1 MAKTSVKLYM
11 TNKTIEFG
19 SESIVSLEFEQQ
31 STSDYS
37 RPVYDIYPA
46 YGTLVVKDKDLSLYN
61 MALNGEFDNYN
72 YKVEV
77 FVNNSKVAR
86 LYISELPVYS
96 YADKTLSMV
105 LGDELTKANTKI
117 YGGYDYPLQPKT
129 LFDVAL
135 AVLQAF
141 DSTITE
147 TSAVFTQSMWS
158 ATQTYADY
166 LKTISIEY
174 PYVPANR
181 TFRQV
186 FKQLLTVAQSALITD
201 VNTVYRFVRMDGS
214 KNTSNDNAIGI
225 LSSQITSQF
234 QPTII
239 VPNKYDSCEVD
250 CDKVSVDYNKDK
262 VIETHERDRIDIRK
276 ITEPDG
282 TYNQSYPDYNPIA
295 ANEKYYTE
303 IELNIVTNKTSGYN
317 IGSSSYREYDKLNIY
332 NNQNLKKVLSCVYVA
347 NSNPA
352 IQITVKKTIKR
363 IEGYVSIEFNKDETS
378 SLYAEPQIVHNSFVA
393 KSSATEE
400 LVSEEYMSFDKF
412 NQTESFSFG
421 GDAVTISDGTSSN
434 YKIVTCSVTTS
445 RTDKSDNFYKSALE
459 DYYTFEFGRIVERTV
474 EAICSEFLSQYTVG
488 VPNSNITRQDHTYKY
503 TITYELQKL
512 SITYNG
518 DYTEVVFKDDTAMA
532 LKTANVKDN
541 TASIIDGGELM
552 QYSVKQANSRPLKIA
567 ENTLKVFQNG
577 LNGGDIEC
585 IAWDYS
591 YFAKTGQPISYNS
604 TTENLKK
611 FFSVGDMVV
620 PCKSR
625 KSEPV
630 YTRNSAT
637 VYFNVVKNA
646 ITYLNG
652 GFRQRLILRESV
664 RDISK
669 TKLST
674 PTIIKSTI
682 NSQFGVE
689 ITNYDFDTEKIIVYA
704 DGNEIGSLS
713 NFNLEKIT
721 NERYLFLVNEL
732 SGWKDLTV
740 GSHLITIKLTAQG
753 LTDSDLSNS
762 VSMERGYDIVYNLSN
777 VYVAKSFASTVEIF
791 QNTSLRIYFIVEDG
805 YTLPTE
811 ITVTNATYT
820 WNSKEGYVI
829 LNNATGNVLI
839 TITAVQSQIT
849 PVISHY
855 GGTTIA
861 IEQID
866 ERAEQI
872 SVRANDNV
880 IGTVA
885 KLPTVPEEGAPLV
898 IAKSATEIEV
908 DDIDTNAQK
917 LAVYANGIK
926 IGEVEI

>member
-11 TNKTIEFG
+11 TNKTIEFA

-96 YADKTLSMV
+96 YVDKTLSMV

-117 YGGYDYPLQPKT
+117 YAGYDYPLQPKT

-186 FKQLLTVAQSALITD
+186 FKQLLTVAQSALVTD

-239 VPNKYDSCEVD
+239 VPNKYDSCDVD
-250 CDKVSVDYNKDK
+250 CDKVSVDYNQDK
-262 VIETHERDRIDIRK
+262 VIETHEFDNLQGIVQPYKSAQNTKEEAADSAGTMHGTSVYLIIK
-276 ITEPDG
+276 DLGITQS
-282 TYNQSYPDYNPIA
+282 QSYVFEDDLY
-295 ANEKYYTE
+295 KY
-303 IELNIVTNKTSGYN
+303 L
-317 IGSSSYREYDKLNIY
+317 
-332 NNQNLKKVLSCVYVA
+332 NQNLKHIIDFSVKE
-347 NSNPA
+347 NENPRY
-352 IQITVKKTIKR
+352 ILTIKKTIKR
-363 IEGYVSIEFNKDETS
+363 IEGTVSFTRLTSGIQCYKMNPNSFSENEDSQEEIVSVEFLSLSDLSGDETFAYGTDGSYPYVSVNVS
-378 SLYAEPQIVHNSFVA
+378 SGYSD
-393 KSSATEE
+393 
-400 LVSEEYMSFDKF
+400 DK
-412 NQTESFSFG
+412 
-421 GDAVTISDGTSSN
+421 
-434 YKIVTCSVTTS
+434 YKI
-445 RTDKSDNFYKSALE
+445 TDKGSYYENKPKIIYKKTA
-459 DYYTFEFGRIVERTV
+459 
-474 EAICSEFLSQYTVG
+474 EAICAYYDFEALNGNVSDIFGS
-488 VPNSNITRQDHTYKY
+488 SAYKY
-503 TITYELQKL
+503 TITYEFQKL

-518 DYTEVVFKDDTAMA
+518 DYTEIVFKDDTATK

-541 TASIIDGGELM
+541 TASINGGEELM

-591 YFAKTGQPISYNS
+591 YFLKTGQVIPYNS

-611 FFSVGDMVV
+611 FLSVGDMVV
-620 PCKSR
+620 PCKDVN
-625 KSEPV
+625 KQPV
-630 YTRNSAT
+630 YTRKGAT

-652 GFRQRLILRESV
+652 GFRQRMILRECV
-664 RDISK
+664 TDTAK
-669 TKLST
+669 TKLET
-674 PTIIKSTI
+674 PKLSQSADDRTILLY
-682 NSQFGVE
+682 NFD
-689 ITNYDFDTEKIIVYA
+689 YDTELIHIYVNGQEQ
-704 DGNEIGSLS
+704 DVLS
-713 NFNLEKIT
+713 VKDVSIKHSSTYGGVATIYVEQID
-721 NERYLFLVNEL
+721 
-732 SGWKDLTV
+732 GWKQLPKGDY
-740 GSHLITIKLTAQG
+740 SIKVQLSAQG
-753 LTDSDLSNS
+753 FTDSDFSNFI
-762 VSMERGYDIVYNLSN
+762 MIQRGFDITYNLSHVSLLPRGTSN
-777 VYVAKSFASTVEIF
+777 RYYTDIK
-791 QNTSLRIYFIVEDG
+791 QNE
-805 YTLPTE
+805 TLTLQFTADKNCFFPDT

-820 WNSKEGYVI
+820 WDKTAGS
-829 LNNATGNVLI
+829 LTLSNATGNVDI
-839 TITAVQSQIT
+839 TITAISTQTT
-849 PVISHY
+849 PVISLY
-855 GGTTIA
+855 EGTTIQLD
-861 IEQID
+861 EID
-866 ERAEQI
+866 ERAETI
-872 SVRANDNV
+872 SVSANSDV
-880 IGTVA
+880 IGSVA

-898 IAKSATEIEV
+898 TATSDTEIEV
-908 DDIDTNAQK
+908 DDIDSSAQK
-917 LAVYANGIK
+917 LAVYANGVK
-926 IGEVEI
+926 IGEVDV

>member
-117 YGGYDYPLQPKT
+117 YAGYDYPLQPKT

-158 ATQTYADY
+158 TTQTYADY

-186 FKQLLTVAQSALITD
+186 FKQLLTVAQSALVTD

-250 CDKVSVDYNKDK
+250 CDKVTVDYNQDK
-262 VIETHERDRIDIRK
+262 VIETHEFDSLNIN
-276 ITEPDG
+276 TEGDNV
-282 TYNQSYPDYNPIA
+282 YNQELSYLQESVNSQ
-295 ANEKYYTE
+295 YYTN
-303 IELNIVTNKTSGYN
+303 IELEIVNNKF
-317 IGSSSYREYDKLNIY
+317 SSKVVGQTTTKYTDRLYVYL
-332 NNQNLKKVLSCVYVA
+332 NQNLKKVLDCVYLKDK
-347 NSNPA
+347 NPA
-352 IQITVKKTIKR
+352 IQITVKKVIKR
-363 IEGYVSIEFNKDETS
+363 IEGTVTLQRDTNTS
-378 SLYAEPQIVHNSFVA
+378 SPTYSNWLIVHNSFVA
-393 KSSATEE
+393 KSGATEE
-400 LVSEEYMSFDKF
+400 LVSEEYMSFNKF

-421 GDAVTISDGTSSN
+421 GDYAYDTYN
-434 YKIVTCSVTTS
+434 YKTVTCNTTTTV
-445 RTDKSDNFYKSALE
+445 TDKTDNFQKVDANLSYYKF
-459 DYYTFEFGRIVERTV
+459 DFERIIGRLVQ
-474 EAICSEFLSQYTVG
+474 AICCEFRAGYTIG
-488 VPNSNITRQDHTYKY
+488 DSSSYFTRQDHTYKY
-503 TITYELQKL
+503 TITYKFQKL

-518 DYTEVVFKDDTAMA
+518 DYTEVVFKDDTATA

-611 FFSVGDMVV
+611 FLSVGDMVV

-652 GFRQRLILRESV
+652 GFRQRMILRESV
-664 RDISK
+664 RDVSK
-669 TKLST
+669 TKLGT
-674 PTIIKSTI
+674 PTITKSTI

-689 ITNYDFDTEKIIVYA
+689 ITNYDFDTEKILVYA

-791 QNTSLRIYFIVEDG
+791 QNTSLRIYFIVEEG
-805 YTLPTE
+805 YTFPTA

-829 LNNATGNVLI
+829 LSNATGSVLI

-855 GGTTIA
+855 GGTTIQLD
-861 IEQID
+861 EID

-898 IAKSATEIEV
+898 TAKSATEIEV

>member
-117 YGGYDYPLQPKT
+117 YAGYDYPLQPKT

-135 AVLQAF
+135 AVLKAF
-141 DSTITE
+141 DNTITE
-147 TSAVFTQSMWS
+147 TSAVFTQSNWS

-186 FKQLLTVAQSALITD
+186 FKQLLTVAQSALVTD

-262 VIETHERDRIDIRK
+262 VIETHEFDNI
-276 ITEPDG
+276 G
-282 TYNQSYPDYNPIA
+282 NN
-295 ANEKYYTE
+295 
-303 IELNIVTNKTSGYN
+303 ELNGATQNETAHYAETGGSQVCTGVCLKWETSRIINKPTVPAFTDYL
-317 IGSSSYREYDKLNIY
+317 YKYL
-332 NNQNLKKVLSCVYVA
+332 NQNLKHIVSFSVVNNK
-347 NSNPA
+347 NPA
-352 IQITVKKTIKR
+352 YQVTVKKTIKR
-363 IEGYVSIEFNKDETS
+363 IEGTVAYQKNSSGDYEIKPDFNQFSPIEG
-378 SLYAEPQIVHNSFVA
+378 
-393 KSSATEE
+393 ATEE
-400 LVSEEYMSFDKF
+400 LVSEEYITKETLGKEETFTFGQDTSTMYPIVSATVSAGFDEAKY
-412 NQTESFSFG
+412 NKITES
-421 GDAVTISDGTSSN
+421 N
-434 YKIVTCSVTTS
+434 
-445 RTDKSDNFYKSALE
+445 
-459 DYYTFEFGRIVERTV
+459 DYYTNKPVVYLGRTLY
-474 EAICSEFLSQYTVG
+474 ALCSEFVQYNTQGTVTSIE
-488 VPNSNITRQDHTYKY
+488 PQIAYKY
-503 TITYELQKL
+503 TITYEFQKL

-518 DYTEVVFKDDTAMA
+518 DYTEVVFKNDTATK

-541 TASIIDGGELM
+541 TASISGGEELM
-552 QYSVKQANSRPLKIA
+552 QYSVKQANLRPLKIA

-611 FFSVGDMVV
+611 FLSVGDMVI

-652 GFRQRLILRESV
+652 GFRQRMILRESV

-674 PTIIKSTI
+674 PTITKSTI

-740 GSHLITIKLTAQG
+740 GTHLITIKLTAQG
-753 LTDSDLSNS
+753 LTDSSLSNS

-777 VYVAKSFASTVEIF
+777 VYVAKSFASTVEIP

-805 YTLPTE
+805 YTFPTA

-829 LNNATGNVLI
+829 LSNATGNVLI
-839 TITAVQSQIT
+839 TITAVQSQKT
-849 PVISHY
+849 PAISHY
-855 GGTTIA
+855 GGTTIQLD
-861 IEQID
+861 EID

-898 IAKSATEIEV
+898 TAKSDTEIEV

-917 LAVYANGIK
+917 LAIYANGVK

>member
-1 MAKTSVKLYM
+1 MAKISVKLYM

-158 ATQTYADY
+158 ATQTYSDY

-186 FKQLLTVAQSALITD
+186 FKQLLTVAQSALVTD

-250 CDKVSVDYNKDK
+250 CDKVTVDYNQDK
-262 VIETHERDRIDIRK
+262 VIETHEFDNIGND
-276 ITEPDG
+276 
-282 TYNQSYPDYNPIA
+282 
-295 ANEKYYTE
+295 
-303 IELNIVTNKTSGYN
+303 ELNGAIQNEAAHYAETGGSQVCTGVCLKWDSSRTINKPTVSAFTDYL
-317 IGSSSYREYDKLNIY
+317 YKYL
-332 NNQNLKKVLSCVYVA
+332 NQNLKHIAFFSIVDNK
-347 NSNPA
+347 NPSY
-352 IQITVKKTIKR
+352 QVTVKKTVKR
-363 IEGYVSIEFNKDETS
+363 IEGTVAYQKNSSGDYEIKPDFNQFSPIEG
-378 SLYAEPQIVHNSFVA
+378 
-393 KSSATEE
+393 ATEE
-400 LVSEEYMSFDKF
+400 LVSEEYITTDTLGKKETFTFGQDTSTMYPIVSATVSAGFEEAKY
-412 NQTESFSFG
+412 NKITE
-421 GDAVTISDGTSSN
+421 N
-434 YKIVTCSVTTS
+434 
-445 RTDKSDNFYKSALE
+445 N
-459 DYYTFEFGRIVERTV
+459 DYYANKPVVYLGRTLY
-474 EAICSEFLSQYTVG
+474 ALCSEFVQYNTQGTVTSIE
-488 VPNSNITRQDHTYKY
+488 PQIAYKY
-503 TITYELQKL
+503 TITYEFQKL

-518 DYTEVVFKDDTAMA
+518 DYTEVVFKDDTATA
-532 LKTANVKDN
+532 LKTVNVKDN
-541 TASIIDGGELM
+541 TASIMDGGELM

-652 GFRQRLILRESV
+652 GFRQRMILRESV

-740 GSHLITIKLTAQG
+740 GTHLITIKLTAQG

-805 YTLPTE
+805 YTLPTA

-829 LNNATGNVLI
+829 LSNATGSVLI

-898 IAKSATEIEV
+898 TAKSATEIEV

>member
-117 YGGYDYPLQPKT
+117 YAGYDYPLQPKT

-158 ATQTYADY
+158 ATQTYSDY

-186 FKQLLTVAQSALITD
+186 FKQLLTVAQSAFVTD

-250 CDKVSVDYNKDK
+250 CDKVTVDYNQDK
-262 VIETHERDRIDIRK
+262 VIETHEFDNIGND
-276 ITEPDG
+276 
-282 TYNQSYPDYNPIA
+282 
-295 ANEKYYTE
+295 
-303 IELNIVTNKTSGYN
+303 ELNGAIQNEAAHYAETGGSQVCTGVCLKWDSSRTINKPTVSAFTDYL
-317 IGSSSYREYDKLNIY
+317 YKYL
-332 NNQNLKKVLSCVYVA
+332 NQNLKHIAFFSIVDNK
-347 NSNPA
+347 NPSY
-352 IQITVKKTIKR
+352 QVTVKKTVKR
-363 IEGYVSIEFNKDETS
+363 IEGTVAYQKNSSGDYEIKPDFNQFSPIEG
-378 SLYAEPQIVHNSFVA
+378 
-393 KSSATEE
+393 ATEE
-400 LVSEEYMSFDKF
+400 LVSEEYITTDTLGKEETFTFGQDTSTMYPIVSATVSAGFEEAKY
-412 NQTESFSFG
+412 NKISES
-421 GDAVTISDGTSSN
+421 N
-434 YKIVTCSVTTS
+434 
-445 RTDKSDNFYKSALE
+445 
-459 DYYTFEFGRIVERTV
+459 DYYANKPIVYLGRTLY
-474 EAICSEFLSQYTVG
+474 ALCSEFVQYNTQGTVTSIE
-488 VPNSNITRQDHTYKY
+488 PQIAYKY
-503 TITYELQKL
+503 TITYEFQKL

-518 DYTEVVFKDDTAMA
+518 DYTEVVFKDDTATA

-541 TASIIDGGELM
+541 TASINGGEELM

-591 YFAKTGQPISYNS
+591 YFAKTGQVIPYNS

-611 FFSVGDMVV
+611 FLSVGDMVV

-652 GFRQRLILRESV
+652 GFRQRMILRESV

-674 PTIIKSTI
+674 PTITKSTI

-805 YTLPTE
+805 YTLPTA

-820 WNSKEGYVI
+820 WNSKEGYII
-829 LNNATGNVLI
+829 LSNATGNVLI

-898 IAKSATEIEV
+898 TAKSATEIEV

>member
-96 YADKTLSMV
+96 YDDKTLSMV

-117 YGGYDYPLQPKT
+117 YAGYDYPLQPKT

-186 FKQLLTVAQSALITD
+186 FKQLLTVAQSALVTD

-250 CDKVSVDYNKDK
+250 CDKVTVDYNQDK
-262 VIETHERDRIDIRK
+262 VIETHEFDNIGND
-276 ITEPDG
+276 
-282 TYNQSYPDYNPIA
+282 
-295 ANEKYYTE
+295 
-303 IELNIVTNKTSGYN
+303 ELNGAIQNEAAHYAETGGSQVCTGVCLKWDSSRTINKPTVAAFTDYL
-317 IGSSSYREYDKLNIY
+317 YKYL
-332 NNQNLKKVLSCVYVA
+332 NQNLKHIAFFSIVDNK
-347 NSNPA
+347 NPSY
-352 IQITVKKTIKR
+352 QVTVKKTVKR
-363 IEGYVSIEFNKDETS
+363 IEGTVAYQKNSSGDYEIKPDFNQFSPIEG
-378 SLYAEPQIVHNSFVA
+378 
-393 KSSATEE
+393 ATEE
-400 LVSEEYMSFDKF
+400 LVSEEYITTATLGKEETFTFGQDTSTMYPIVSATVSAGFDEAKY
-412 NQTESFSFG
+412 NKITES
-421 GDAVTISDGTSSN
+421 N
-434 YKIVTCSVTTS
+434 
-445 RTDKSDNFYKSALE
+445 
-459 DYYTFEFGRIVERTV
+459 DYYANKPVVYLGRTLY
-474 EAICSEFLSQYTVG
+474 ALCSEFVQYNTQGTVTSIE
-488 VPNSNITRQDHTYKY
+488 PQIAYKY
-503 TITYELQKL
+503 TITYEFQKL

-518 DYTEVVFKDDTAMA
+518 DYTEVVFKDDTATA
-532 LKTANVKDN
+532 LKTANIKDN

-611 FFSVGDMVV
+611 FLSVGDMVV

-652 GFRQRLILRESV
+652 GFRQRMILRESV
-664 RDISK
+664 RDVSK
-669 TKLST
+669 TKLGT
-674 PTIIKSTI
+674 PTITKSTI

-689 ITNYDFDTEKIIVYA
+689 ITNYDFDTEKILVYA

-791 QNTSLRIYFIVEDG
+791 QNTSLRIYFIVEEG
-805 YTLPTE
+805 YTFPTA

-829 LNNATGNVLI
+829 LSNATGSVLI

-855 GGTTIA
+855 GGTTIQLD
-861 IEQID
+861 EID

-898 IAKSATEIEV
+898 TAKSATEIEV

>member
-46 YGTLVVKDKDLSLYN
+46 YGTLVIKDKDLSLYN

-117 YGGYDYPLQPKT
+117 YAGYDYPLQPKT

-135 AVLQAF
+135 AVLQTF

-186 FKQLLTVAQSALITD
+186 FKQLLTVAQSALVTD

-239 VPNKYDSCEVD
+239 VPNKYDSCDVD

-262 VIETHERDRIDIRK
+262 IIETHEFDNISNYQQVDTVYNQKVDYFGTLNEYYYTNVELSI
-276 ITEPDG
+276 
-282 TYNQSYPDYNPIA
+282 TYNKYSGISRPSVKSGEVDY
-295 ANEKYYTE
+295 
-303 IELNIVTNKTSGYN
+303 LHV
-317 IGSSSYREYDKLNIY
+317 L
-332 NNQNLKKVLSCVYVA
+332 NNQNLKKVLDCIYVKDK
-347 NSNPA
+347 NPA
-352 IQITVKKTIKR
+352 IQITVKKVIKR
-363 IEGYVSIEFNKDETS
+363 IVGTVTIQREIEQGIPNYV
-378 SLYAEPQIVHNSFVA
+378 IVHNSFIA
-393 KSSATEE
+393 KSGATEE

-421 GDAVTISDGTSSN
+421 GDDVGYTQFDQKN
-434 YKIVTCSVTTS
+434 FKIVTCTTTTNEVDGADEFQLPDSVTPW
-445 RTDKSDNFYKSALE
+445 YK
-459 DYYTFEFGRIVERTV
+459 FVFNRIIGRAV
-474 EAICSEFLSQYTVG
+474 EAVCTEYNVG
-488 VPNSNITRQDHTYKY
+488 FPINKPDEWFANQHYTYKY
-503 TITYELQKL
+503 TITYEFQKL

-518 DYTEVVFKDDTAMA
+518 DYTEIVFKDDTATA

-541 TASIIDGGELM
+541 TASISGGAELM

-585 IAWDYS
+585 IAWDYL

-611 FFSVGDMVV
+611 FLSVGDMVV

-652 GFRQRLILRESV
+652 GFRQRMIVRESV
-664 RDISK
+664 RDVSK
-669 TKLST
+669 TKLGT
-674 PTIIKSTI
+674 PTITKSTI

-791 QNTSLRIYFIVEDG
+791 QNTSLRIYFIVEEG
-805 YTLPTE
+805 YTFPTA

-820 WNSKEGYVI
+820 WNSKEGYVV
-829 LNNATGNVLI
+829 LSNATGSVLI

-855 GGTTIA
+855 GGTTIQLD
-861 IEQID
+861 EID

-898 IAKSATEIEV
+898 TAKSDTEIEV

>member
-72 YKVEV
+72 YKIEV
-77 FVNNSKVAR
+77 FTNNSKVAR
-86 LYISELPVYS
+86 LYITELPVYS
-96 YADKTLSMV
+96 FSDKTLSMV

-117 YGGYDYPLQPKT
+117 YAGYDYPLEPKT

-135 AVLQAF
+135 AVLKAF

-147 TSAVFTQSMWS
+147 TSAVFTQSNWS

-186 FKQLLTVAQSALITD
+186 FKQLLTVAQSALVTD
-201 VNTVYRFVRMDGS
+201 VNTVYRFVRMDGA

-225 LSSQITSQF
+225 LSSKITSQF

-239 VPNKYDSCEVD
+239 VPNKYDSCDVD

-262 VIETHERDRIDIRK
+262 VIETHEFDNISNYQQVDTVYNQKVGYFGALNEYYYTNVELSI
-276 ITEPDG
+276 
-282 TYNQSYPDYNPIA
+282 TYNKYSGISRPSVKSGAVDYL
-295 ANEKYYTE
+295 YV
-303 IELNIVTNKTSGYN
+303 L
-317 IGSSSYREYDKLNIY
+317 
-332 NNQNLKKVLSCVYVA
+332 NNQNLKKVLDCTYVKDK
-347 NSNPA
+347 NPA
-352 IQITVKKTIKR
+352 IQITVKKVIKR
-363 IEGYVSIEFNKDETS
+363 IAGTVTIQREIEQGIPNYV
-378 SLYAEPQIVHNSFVA
+378 IVNNSFVA
-393 KSSATEE
+393 KSGATEE

-421 GDAVTISDGTSSN
+421 GDDVGYTQFDQKN
-434 YKIVTCSVTTS
+434 FEIVTCTTTTNEVDGVDEFQSPDSVTPW
-445 RTDKSDNFYKSALE
+445 YK
-459 DYYTFEFGRIVERTV
+459 FVFNRIIGRTV
-474 EAICSEFLSQYTVG
+474 EAVCTEYNVG
-488 VPNSNITRQDHTYKY
+488 FPINKPDEWFANQHYTYKY
-503 TITYELQKL
+503 TITYEFQKL

-518 DYTEVVFKDDTAMA
+518 DYTEVVFKNDTATK

-541 TASIIDGGELM
+541 TASIVGGEELM

-591 YFAKTGQPISYNS
+591 YMTKVGQPISYNS

-620 PCKSR
+620 PCKDR
-625 KSEPV
+625 KGEPV
-630 YTRNSAT
+630 FTRNSAT

-652 GFRQRLILRESV
+652 GFRQRMILRESV

-669 TKLST
+669 TKLGT
-674 PTIIKSTI
+674 PTISSSGLLVPRYSIILS
-682 NSQFGVE
+682 
-689 ITNYDFDTEKIIVYA
+689 NYDEDAEKIIVYA
-704 DGNEIGSLS
+704 DGTEIGTVSS
-713 NFNLEKIT
+713 
-721 NERYLFLVNEL
+721 NEL
-732 SGWKDLTV
+732 QRGANLIYFVISQLNGWKDLTV
-740 GSHLITIKLTAQG
+740 GEHLITIKLTAQG

-762 VSMERGYDIVYNLSN
+762 ASIKRGYDITYNLSHVSLVPAFITN
-777 VYVAKSFASTVEIF
+777 EYYYEINQNESLILSFTVDEGATF
-791 QNTSLRIYFIVEDG
+791 PDTVS
-805 YTLPTE
+805 
-811 ITVTNATYT
+811 VTNATYVWDKSAGT
-820 WNSKEGYVI
+820 LKLS
-829 LNNATGNVLI
+829 NATGNVTI
-839 TITAVQSQIT
+839 TIIAIISQTT

-855 GGTTIA
+855 GGTTI
-861 IEQID
+861 QID
-866 ERAEQI
+866 EIEERTETI

-898 IAKSATEIEV
+898 TAKSDTEIEV

-917 LAVYANGIK
+917 LAIYANGVK
-926 IGEVEI
+926 IGEVDI

>member
-72 YKVEV
+72 YKIEV
-77 FVNNSKVAR
+77 FTNNSKVAR
-86 LYISELPVYS
+86 LYITELPVYS
-96 YADKTLSMV
+96 FSDKTLSMV

-117 YGGYDYPLQPKT
+117 YSGYDYPLEPKT

-135 AVLQAF
+135 AVLKAF

-147 TSAVFTQSMWS
+147 TSAVFTQSNWS

-186 FKQLLTVAQSALITD
+186 FKQLLTVAQSALVTD
-201 VNTVYRFVRMDGS
+201 VNTVYRFVRMDGA

-239 VPNKYDSCEVD
+239 VPNKYDSCDVD

-262 VIETHERDRIDIRK
+262 VIETHEFDNININ
-276 ITEPDG
+276 TEADNK
-282 TYNQSYPDYNPIA
+282 YNQEFAFQQESVNSQ
-295 ANEKYYTE
+295 YYTNVELE
-303 IELNIVTNKTSGYN
+303 IVNNKF
-317 IGSSSYREYDKLNIY
+317 SSKVVGQTITKDTDKLY
-332 NNQNLKKVLSCVYVA
+332 VYLNQNLKKVLDCTYVKDK
-347 NSNPA
+347 NPA
-352 IQITVKKTIKR
+352 IQITVKKIIKR
-363 IEGYVSIEFNKDETS
+363 IEGTVTLQRDTNPS
-378 SLYAEPQIVHNSFVA
+378 SSTYTNWLIVHNSFVA
-393 KSSATEE
+393 KIGATEE
-400 LVSEEYMSFDKF
+400 LVSEEYMSFNKF

-421 GDAVTISDGTSSN
+421 GDYAFDTYN
-434 YKIVTCSVTTS
+434 YKTVTCSTTTS
-445 RTDKSDNFYKSALE
+445 TTDKSDNFTKIDDVVSYYKFN
-459 DYYTFEFGRIVERTV
+459 FERIIGRLVQ
-474 EAICSEFLSQYTVG
+474 AICCEFRAGYTIG
-488 VPNSNITRQDHTYKY
+488 DSSSYFTRQDHTYKY
-503 TITYELQKL
+503 TITYEFQKL

-518 DYTEVVFKDDTAMA
+518 DYTEVVFKDDTATK

-541 TASIIDGGELM
+541 TASISGGEELM

-591 YFAKTGQPISYNS
+591 YLTKTGQPISYNS

-620 PCKSR
+620 PCKDQ
-625 KSEPV
+625 KGEPV

-652 GFRQRLILRESV
+652 GFRQRMILRESV

-669 TKLST
+669 TKLGT
-674 PTIIKSTI
+674 PTISSFDLYVPRYSIILS
-682 NSQFGVE
+682 
-689 ITNYDFDTEKIIVYA
+689 NYDDDAEKIIVYA
-704 DGNEIGSLS
+704 DGTEIGTVSS
-713 NFNLEKIT
+713 
-721 NERYLFLVNEL
+721 NEL
-732 SGWKDLTV
+732 QRGANLIYFVINQLNGWKDLTV
-740 GSHLITIKLTAQG
+740 GEHSITIKLTAQG

-762 VSMERGYDIVYNLSN
+762 TSIKRGYDITYNLSHVSLVPAFITN
-777 VYVAKSFASTVEIF
+777 EYYSEINQNESLTLSFTVDEGTTF
-791 QNTSLRIYFIVEDG
+791 PDTVS
-805 YTLPTE
+805 
-811 ITVTNATYT
+811 VTNATYVWDKSAGT
-820 WNSKEGYVI
+820 LKLS
-829 LNNATGNVLI
+829 NATGNVLI

-855 GGTTIA
+855 GGTTIQLD
-861 IEQID
+861 EID
-866 ERAEQI
+866 ERTETI
-872 SVRANDNV
+872 SVSANSDV

-898 IAKSATEIEV
+898 TAKSDTEIEV

-917 LAVYANGIK
+917 LAIYANGVK
-926 IGEVEI
+926 IGEVNI

>member
-61 MALNGEFDNYN
+61 MALNAEFDNYN
-72 YKVEV
+72 YKIEV
-77 FVNNSKVAR
+77 FTNNSKVAR

-96 YADKTLSMV
+96 FSDKTLSMV

-117 YGGYDYPLQPKT
+117 YAGYDYPLELKT

-135 AVLQAF
+135 AVLKAF
-141 DSTITE
+141 DNTITE
-147 TSAVFTQSMWS
+147 TSAVFTQSNWS

-186 FKQLLTVAQSALITD
+186 FKQLLTVAQSALVTD

-239 VPNKYDSCEVD
+239 VPNKYDSCDVD
-250 CDKVSVDYNKDK
+250 CNKVSVDYNKDK
-262 VIETHERDRIDIRK
+262 VIETHEFDNI
-276 ITEPDG
+276 G
-282 TYNQSYPDYNPIA
+282 NN
-295 ANEKYYTE
+295 
-303 IELNIVTNKTSGYN
+303 ELNGAIQNETAHYAETGGSQVCTGVCLKWDTSRTINKPTVPAFTDYL
-317 IGSSSYREYDKLNIY
+317 YKYL
-332 NNQNLKKVLSCVYVA
+332 NQNLKHIVSFSVVNNK
-347 NSNPA
+347 NPA
-352 IQITVKKTIKR
+352 YQVTVKKTVKR
-363 IEGYVSIEFNKDETS
+363 IEGTVAYQKNSSGDYEIKPDFNQFSPIEG
-378 SLYAEPQIVHNSFVA
+378 
-393 KSSATEE
+393 ATEE
-400 LVSEEYMSFDKF
+400 LVSEEYIIKETLGKEETFTFGQDTSTMYPIVSATVSAGFDEAKY
-412 NQTESFSFG
+412 NKITES
-421 GDAVTISDGTSSN
+421 N
-434 YKIVTCSVTTS
+434 
-445 RTDKSDNFYKSALE
+445 
-459 DYYTFEFGRIVERTV
+459 DYYTNKPVVYLGRTLY
-474 EAICSEFLSQYTVG
+474 ALCSEFVQYNTQGTVTSIE
-488 VPNSNITRQDHTYKY
+488 PQIAYKY
-503 TITYELQKL
+503 TITYEFQKL

-518 DYTEVVFKDDTAMA
+518 DYTEVVFKDDTATK

-541 TASIIDGGELM
+541 TASINGGEELM

-591 YFAKTGQPISYNS
+591 YLTKIGQPISYNS
-604 TTENLKK
+604 TAENLKK
-611 FFSVGDMVV
+611 FFTVGDMVV
-620 PCKSR
+620 PCKNR
-625 KSEPV
+625 KGEPV

-652 GFRQRLILRESV
+652 GFRQRMILRESV

-669 TKLST
+669 TKLGT
-674 PTIIKSTI
+674 PTIS
-682 NSQFGVE
+682 SFGLYVPRYS
-689 ITNYDFDTEKIIVYA
+689 IILSNYDDDAEKIIVYA
-704 DGNEIGSLS
+704 DGTEIGTVSS
-713 NFNLEKIT
+713 
-721 NERYLFLVNEL
+721 NEL
-732 SGWKDLTV
+732 QRGANLIYFVISRLNGWKDLTV
-740 GSHLITIKLTAQG
+740 GEHSITIKLTAQG

-762 VSMERGYDIVYNLSN
+762 ASIKRGYDITYNLSHVSLVPAFITN
-777 VYVAKSFASTVEIF
+777 EYYSEINQNESLTLSFTVDEGATF
-791 QNTSLRIYFIVEDG
+791 PDTVS
-805 YTLPTE
+805 
-811 ITVTNATYT
+811 VTNATYVWDKSAGT
-820 WNSKEGYVI
+820 LKLS
-829 LNNATGNVLI
+829 NATGNVLI

-855 GGTTIA
+855 GGTTIQLD
-861 IEQID
+861 EID

-898 IAKSATEIEV
+898 TAKSDTEIEV

-917 LAVYANGIK
+917 LAIYANGVK

>member
-117 YGGYDYPLQPKT
+117 YAGYDYPLQPKT

-158 ATQTYADY
+158 ATQTYSDY

-186 FKQLLTVAQSALITD
+186 FKQLLTVAQSALVTD

-214 KNTSNDNAIGI
+214 KNTSNDNAIVI

-262 VIETHERDRIDIRK
+262 VIETHEFDNININ
-276 ITEPDG
+276 TEGDN
-282 TYNQSYPDYNPIA
+282 TYNQEFSFLQESVNSQ
-295 ANEKYYTE
+295 YYTNVELE
-303 IELNIVTNKTSGYN
+303 IVNNKYSMNAGVSTTKDTDFLYV
-317 IGSSSYREYDKLNIY
+317 YL
-332 NNQNLKKVLSCVYVA
+332 NQNLKNVLDCIYSKDK
-347 NSNPA
+347 NPA
-352 IQITVKKTIKR
+352 IQITVKKVIKR
-363 IEGYVSIEFNKDETS
+363 IEGTVTLQRDTNPS
-378 SLYAEPQIVHNSFVA
+378 SPTYADWLIVHNSFVA
-393 KSSATEE
+393 KSGATEE
-400 LVSEEYMSFDKF
+400 FVSEEYMSFNKF

-421 GDAVTISDGTSSN
+421 GDYAFDTYN
-434 YKIVTCSVTTS
+434 YKTVTCNTTTNV
-445 RTDKSDNFYKSALE
+445 TDKSDNFTKIDANVSYYKFA
-459 DYYTFEFGRIVERTV
+459 FARIIGRLVQ
-474 EAICSEFLSQYTVG
+474 AICCEFRAGYTIG
-488 VPNSNITRQDHTYKY
+488 DSSSYFTRQDHTYKY
-503 TITYELQKL
+503 TITYEFQKI

-518 DYTEVVFKDDTAMA
+518 DYTEVVFKDDTATK

-541 TASIIDGGELM
+541 TASIMDGGELM

-611 FFSVGDMVV
+611 FLSVGDMVV

-669 TKLST
+669 TKLGT
-674 PTIIKSTI
+674 PTITKSTI

-753 LTDSDLSNS
+753 LTDSSLSNS

-805 YTLPTE
+805 YTLPTA

-829 LNNATGNVLI
+829 LSNATGSVLI

-898 IAKSATEIEV
+898 TAKSATEIEV

>member
-61 MALNGEFDNYN
+61 MAINGEFDNYN

-86 LYISELPVYS
+86 LHITQLPVYS
-96 YADKTLSMV
+96 YSDKTLSLV
-105 LGDELTKANTKI
+105 LGDELSKADTKI
-117 YGGYDYPLQPKT
+117 YSGYDYPLEPKT

-135 AVLQAF
+135 AVFQAF

-186 FKQLLTVAQSALITD
+186 FKQLLTVAQSALVTD
-201 VNTVYRFVRMDGS
+201 VNTVYRFVRMDGAKS
-214 KNTSNDNAIGI
+214 TSNDNAIGI

-250 CDKVSVDYNKDK
+250 CDKVSVDYNQDK
-262 VIETHERDRIDIRK
+262 IIETHELDSISSYSKNEYSYNQESDRTGRTDIFFYTNVVVS
-276 ITEPDG
+276 ITE
-282 TYNQSYPDYNPIA
+282 N
-295 ANEKYYTE
+295 KY
-303 IELNIVTNKTSGYN
+303 SGISRPQVINGEVDRLYV
-317 IGSSSYREYDKLNIY
+317 L
-332 NNQNLKKVLSCVYVA
+332 NNQNLKKVLDCTYVKDK
-347 NSNPA
+347 NPA
-352 IQITVKKTIKR
+352 IQITVKKVIKR
-363 IEGYVSIEFNKDETS
+363 IEGTVSYEINAADGKWLIKE
-378 SLYAEPQIVHNSFVA
+378 NSFVA
-393 KSSATEE
+393 KSGATEE
-400 LVSEEYMSFDKF
+400 FVSEEYITLNKF
-412 NQTESFSFG
+412 SQTESFSFG
-421 GDAVTISDGTSSN
+421 GDIAPVTKYEQTFTFPVTKCTTTTTATDGADEFQSPDSVIPW
-434 YKIVTCSVTTS
+434 YKFVFNRIIG
-445 RTDKSDNFYKSALE
+445 RTA
-459 DYYTFEFGRIVERTV
+459 
-474 EAICSEFLSQYTVG
+474 EAICSEFWIEITSDQPNTPNQY
-488 VPNSNITRQDHTYKY
+488 HTYKN
-503 TITYELQKL
+503 TITYEFQKL

-518 DYTEVVFKDDTAMA
+518 NYTEVVFKNDTATK
-532 LKTANVKDN
+532 LKTTNVKDN
-541 TASIIDGGELM
+541 TASIVGGEELM
-552 QYSVKQANSRPLKIA
+552 QYSVKQDNSRPLKIA

-591 YFAKTGQPISYNS
+591 YFLKTGQPIQYNS

-620 PCKSR
+620 PCKDR
-625 KSEPV
+625 NKNAV
-630 YTRNSAT
+630 FTRNGAQ

-652 GFRQRLILRESV
+652 GFRQRMILRESV
-664 RDISK
+664 RDSSK
-669 TKLST
+669 TKLDT
-674 PTIIKSTI
+674 PTISSFSLYKPRYSVSIS
-682 NSQFGVE
+682 NFDE
-689 ITNYDFDTEKIIVYA
+689 DTENIVVYI
-704 DGNEIGSLS
+704 DGNEIDTISASEIQRGSLNQIYFVAS
-713 NFNLEKIT
+713 QLN
-721 NERYLFLVNEL
+721 
-732 SGWKDLTV
+732 GWKALTV
-740 GSHLITIKLTAQG
+740 GEHSIKIKLTAQG
-753 LTDSDLSNS
+753 LTDSDFSNT
-762 VSMERGYDIVYNLSN
+762 ETIKRGYDITYNLSN
-777 VYVAKSFASTVEIF
+777 VSLLPAYITGEYFSEINQSANLNLSFEVDE
-791 QNTSLRIYFIVEDG
+791 G
-805 YTLPTE
+805 YTLPTA
-811 ITVTNATYT
+811 ITVTNATHT
-820 WNSKEGYVI
+820 WNSENGS
-829 LNNATGNVLI
+829 LSLSNATGNVTI
-839 TITAVQSQIT
+839 TITAIQSQIT
-849 PVISHY
+849 PIISLY
-855 GGTTIA
+855 SGTTIA

-866 ERAEQI
+866 ERTEQI
-872 SVRANDNV
+872 SVRANDSV

-898 IAKSATEIEV
+898 TAKTATEIEV
-908 DDIDTNAQK
+908 DDINANAQK

>member
-117 YGGYDYPLQPKT
+117 YAGYDYPLQPKT

-135 AVLQAF
+135 AVLKAF
-141 DSTITE
+141 DNTITE

-186 FKQLLTVAQSALITD
+186 FKQLLTVAQSALVTD

-262 VIETHERDRIDIRK
+262 VIETHEFDNININ
-276 ITEPDG
+276 TEGDN
-282 TYNQSYPDYNPIA
+282 TYNQEFSFLQESVNSQ
-295 ANEKYYTE
+295 YYTNVELE
-303 IELNIVTNKTSGYN
+303 IVNNKY
-317 IGSSSYREYDKLNIY
+317 SSKVVGQTTTKDTDRLYVYL
-332 NNQNLKKVLSCVYVA
+332 NQNLKKVLDCVYLKD
-347 NSNPA
+347 NNPA
-352 IQITVKKTIKR
+352 IQITVKKVIKR
-363 IEGYVSIEFNKDETS
+363 IEGTVTLQRDTNTS
-378 SLYAEPQIVHNSFVA
+378 SPTYSNWLIVHNSFVA
-393 KSSATEE
+393 KSGATEE
-400 LVSEEYMSFDKF
+400 FVSEEYMSFNKF

-421 GDAVTISDGTSSN
+421 GDYAYDTYN
-434 YKIVTCSVTTS
+434 YKTVTCNTTTSVT
-445 RTDKSDNFYKSALE
+445 DKADNFQKIDANLSYYKF
-459 DYYTFEFGRIVERTV
+459 DFERIIGRLVQ
-474 EAICSEFLSQYTVG
+474 AICCEFRAGYTIG
-488 VPNSNITRQDHTYKY
+488 DSSSYFTRQDHTYKY
-503 TITYELQKL
+503 TITYEFQKL

-518 DYTEVVFKDDTAMA
+518 DYTEVVFKDDTATA
-532 LKTANVKDN
+532 LKTVNVKDN
-541 TASIIDGGELM
+541 TASISGGEELM

-611 FFSVGDMVV
+611 FLSVGDMVV

-652 GFRQRLILRESV
+652 GFRQRMILRESV

-674 PTIIKSTI
+674 PTITKSTI

-753 LTDSDLSNS
+753 LTDSSLSNS

-791 QNTSLRIYFIVEDG
+791 QNTSLRIYFIVENG
-805 YTLPTE
+805 YTLPTA

-829 LNNATGNVLI
+829 LSNATGNVLI

-898 IAKSATEIEV
+898 TAKSATEIEV

>member
-72 YKVEV
+72 YKIEV
-77 FVNNSKVAR
+77 FTNNSKVAR
-86 LYISELPVYS
+86 LYITELPVYS
-96 YADKTLSMV
+96 FSDKTLSMV

-117 YGGYDYPLQPKT
+117 YAGYDYPLEPKT

-135 AVLQAF
+135 AVLKAF

-147 TSAVFTQSMWS
+147 TSAVFTQSNWS

-186 FKQLLTVAQSALITD
+186 FKQLLTVAQSALVTD
-201 VNTVYRFVRMDGS
+201 VNTVYRFVRMDGA

-250 CDKVSVDYNKDK
+250 CDKVSVDYYQDK
-262 VIETHERDRIDIRK
+262 IIETHE
-276 ITEPDG
+276 ITLDG
-282 TYNQSYPDYNPIA
+282 ASLDDVSTDNK
-295 ANEKYYTE
+295 ANHYADTAVSQKCSGLYFKW
-303 IELNIVTNKTSGYN
+303 ITSFISNGRG
-317 IGSSSYREYDKLNIY
+317 GSDLDKLVDY
-332 NNQNLKKVLSCVYVA
+332 LYKYSNQNLKHIVSFSVVNNK
-347 NSNPA
+347 NPSY
-352 IQITVKKTIKR
+352 QVTVIKTIKR
-363 IEGYVSIEFNKDETS
+363 IEGRVSYEKDS
-378 SLYAEPQIVHNSFVA
+378 SGYYQIKPDTFTALSD
-393 KSSATEE
+393 ATEE
-400 LVSEEYMSFDKF
+400 LVSEEYITTNTLGKQETFTFDSGEYDF
-412 NQTESFSFG
+412 QP
-421 GDAVTISDGTSSN
+421 ISSTLSSN
-434 YKIVTCSVTTS
+434 FDEDKYSKITEFDNYYENKPVVYLGRRLEAVCSA
-445 RTDKSDNFYKSALE
+445 FIQYLE
-459 DYYTFEFGRIVERTV
+459 QGTVVSVEQQV
-474 EAICSEFLSQYTVG
+474 S
-488 VPNSNITRQDHTYKY
+488 YKY
-503 TITYELQKL
+503 TITYEFQKL

-518 DYTEVVFKDDTAMA
+518 DYTEVVFKNDTATK

-541 TASIIDGGELM
+541 TASISGGEELM

-591 YFAKTGQPISYNS
+591 YLTKTGQPISYNS

-620 PCKSR
+620 PCKNR
-625 KSEPV
+625 KGEPV

-652 GFRQRLILRESV
+652 GFRQRMILRESV

-669 TKLST
+669 TKLGT
-674 PTIIKSTI
+674 PTIS
-682 NSQFGVE
+682 SFGLYVPRYS
-689 ITNYDFDTEKIIVYA
+689 IILSNYDEDAEKIIVYA
-704 DGNEIGSLS
+704 DGTEIGTVSS
-713 NFNLEKIT
+713 
-721 NERYLFLVNEL
+721 NEL
-732 SGWKDLTV
+732 QRGANLIYFVISRLNGWKDLTV
-740 GSHLITIKLTAQG
+740 GEHLITIKLTAQG

-762 VSMERGYDIVYNLSN
+762 ASIKRGYDITYNLSHVSLVPAFITN
-777 VYVAKSFASTVEIF
+777 EYYSEINQNESLTLSFTVDEGATF
-791 QNTSLRIYFIVEDG
+791 PDTVS
-805 YTLPTE
+805 
-811 ITVTNATYT
+811 VTNATYVWDKSAGT
-820 WNSKEGYVI
+820 LKLS
-829 LNNATGNVLI
+829 NATGNVTI
-839 TITAVQSQIT
+839 TIIAIISQTT

-855 GGTTIA
+855 GGTTI
-861 IEQID
+861 QID
-866 ERAEQI
+866 EIDERTETI

-898 IAKSATEIEV
+898 TAKSDTEIEV

-917 LAVYANGIK
+917 LAIYANGVK
-926 IGEVEI
+926 IGEVDI